1 MYQCA
6 NPTVQKS
13 LFFLQNQAGTIQT
26 QKKVFE
32 NSFLAMFI
40 SQVSSKLRDKHCQIT
55 RISTLPKRN
64 FQTGFYGS
72 VNRISHY
79 TSVFRGQDPFRK
91 DVAG

>member
-26 QKKVFE
+26 HKTVFE

-40 SQVSSKLRDKHCQIT
+40 SQVSSKLSNKHCQVT
-55 RISTLPKRN
+55 RISSLPKKN
-64 FQTGFYGS
+64 FQTLFYGS
-72 VNRISHY
+72 VYIVSHY
-79 TSVFRGQDPFRK
+79 TSVFREG
-91 DVAG
+91 G